1 MSITQKDNITSG
13 ENQSYWVDSVPQLS
27 FQTLDSDIDTDVLII
42 GAGIAGLTTAY
53 CLASSGRKVVLI
65 EDGLPGSGESGRTT
79 AHLTNAL
86 DDRYYELQKLFG
98 EEKTRLAAQSHS
110 AAIDWIEETIRK
122 EDIECDFTRLDGYLF
137 LHSTDKK
144 ETLQKEI
151 EATHEA
157 GLQTGLLDS
166 IPGIKNENGQCI
178 HFPRQGQFHI
188 MKYLNGLVK
197 AIKGKGVRI
206 FTNTHAEHIKE
217 EGVVANGHIIT
228 ALNIVVATNTPVNDI
243 VTMHTKQFPYRSYVI
258 AATIP
263 KGTVKPALW
272 WDTGNQDSVWMTK
285 PYHYVRLQSYND
297 NYDLLISGGEDHK
310 TGQADKEGIPEEER
324 YERLIEWTRKRFPAM
339 KEIVYRWSGQVLEP
353 LDSLAFIGKNPGSEN
368 IYIIT
373 GDSGNG
379 MTHGTI
385 GGILIND
392 LINANENPWAEIY
405 KPSRI
410 PLKVAGNYIKEALS
424 MAGQYSD
431 WVSKGDIESIHKLEN
446 GEGAIVSSGLKKLAA
461 YKDEW
466 GELSVFSATCPHLG
480 CVVQWNADE
489 KTFDCPCHGSRFTK
503 EGKVING
510 PAISNL
516 KTIDIK
522 DMAEKH

>member
-1 MSITQKDNITSG
+1 MSSTQQDTISSG
-13 ENQSYWVDSVPQLS
+13 DNQSYWIDSVPQLS
-27 FQTLDSDIDTDVLII
+27 FETLKNDIETDVLII
-42 GAGIAGLTTAY
+42 GAGIAGLSAAY
-53 CLASSGRKVVLI
+53 CLASSGRKVVVI

-86 DDRYYELQKLFG
+86 DDRYYTLQKIFG
-98 EEKTRLAAQSHS
+98 EEKTKLAAQSHS

-122 EDIECDFTRLDGYLF
+122 ENIDCDFKRLDGYLF
-137 LHSTDKK
+137 LHPTDKA
-144 ETLQKEI
+144 ESLQKEL

-157 GLQTGLLDS
+157 GLKTELLHS
-166 IPGIKNENGQCI
+166 VPGIAIENGSCI

-188 MKYLNGLVK
+188 MKYLNGLAK
-197 AIKGKGVRI
+197 AIERKKVRI
-206 FTNTHAEHIKE
+206 FTNTHAESIKE
-217 EGVVANGHIIT
+217 NVVIANGHKI
-228 ALNIVVATNTPVNDI
+228 AAFYIVVATNSPVNDI

-263 KGTVKPALW
+263 KGELTPALW
-272 WDTGNQDSVWMTK
+272 WDTGDQDSKWVTY

-297 NYDLLISGGEDHK
+297 KYDLLISGGEDHK
-310 TGQADKEGIPEEER
+310 TGQADKEDIPEEER
-324 YERLIEWTRKRFPAM
+324 YRRLIEWTRKRFPAM
-339 KEIVYRWSGQVLEP
+339 KEIVYNWSGQVLEP
-353 LDSLAFIGKNPGSEN
+353 LDSLAFIGKNPGNEN

-385 GGILIND
+385 GGLLITD
-392 LINANENPWAEIY
+392 LINGKENPWTEIY

-431 WVSKGDIESIHKLEN
+431 WIAKGDIESIDKLKN
-446 GEGAIVSSGLKKLAA
+446 NEGAIITSGLKKMAA
-461 YKDEW
+461 YKDER

-489 KTFDCPCHGSRFTK
+489 KTFDCPCHGSRFSK
-503 EGKVING
+503 DGKVING
-510 PAISNL
+510 PANTGL
-516 KTIDIK
+516 KVIDVRS
-522 DMAEKH
+522 EVETR